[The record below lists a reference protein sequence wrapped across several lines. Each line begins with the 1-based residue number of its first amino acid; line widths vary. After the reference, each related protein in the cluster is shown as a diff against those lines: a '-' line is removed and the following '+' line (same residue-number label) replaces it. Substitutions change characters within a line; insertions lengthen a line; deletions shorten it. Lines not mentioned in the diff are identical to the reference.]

1 MTPQQC
7 REARERLKWS
17 RHELADAA
25 GVPVLIVTDYENQ
38 GVVTIVHWLDAVREA
53 LEAAGIE
60 FPCEARRRADH
71 PDADLAVEQLAA
83 LITNELPDSPPDL
96 NTFGRIRSKK

>member
-38 GVVTIVHWLDAVREA
+38 GVVTIAHWLDALREA
-53 LEAAGIE
+53 LKAAGIE
-60 FPCEARRRADH
+60 FPCEVRRQANH
-71 PDADLAVEQLAA
+71 PDADLAFEQLAA
-83 LITNELPDSPPDL
+83 LIAKEPSDSQPDL
-96 NTFGRIRSKK
+96 DTFGRIRSKK